1 MKVNV
6 HIYNHY
12 DEESRF
18 LLHQILHRVNEIL
31 KKGGEIIMDLKVLED
46 QVRVNTEVNASAVIL
61 IQGIAA
67 KLQETAG
74 DPVKVQ
80 ALADELRAS
89 AETLGAA
96 VQANTLPA

>member
-1 MKVNV
+1 MIFDV
-6 HIYNHY
+6 HVWHHNDLQNKLIL
-12 DEESRF
+12 EA
-18 LLHQILHRVNEIL
+18 ILHVVNEIK
-31 KKGGEIIMDLKVLED
+31 KKGGETIMKLDELET
-46 QVRVNTEVNASAVIL
+46 QVKANTEVNASAVIL

-89 AETLGAA
+89 AATLGAA